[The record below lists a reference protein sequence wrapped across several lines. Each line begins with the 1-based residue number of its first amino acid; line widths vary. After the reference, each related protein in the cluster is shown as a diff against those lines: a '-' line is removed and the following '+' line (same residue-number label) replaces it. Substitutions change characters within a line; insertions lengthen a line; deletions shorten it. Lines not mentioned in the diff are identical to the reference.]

1 MRGRGWT
8 GALVAV
14 QPQIKQIVRGWCVI
28 TPYAANTIR
37 DSFNVSSITD
47 GGAGILTVAWAL
59 PFGYAPGATGY
70 AVMASARGQG
80 VHLNTH
86 LDPSVTIGNMYTVS
100 LVQTRTNIVGGVSTD
115 ASVYSLIA
123 FGG

>member
-8 GALVAV
+8 GFLTAV
-14 QPQIKQIVRGWCVI
+14 QPPLKQIVRGWCVV
-28 TPYAANTIR
+28 TPYNANTIR

-47 GGAGILTVAWAL
+47 GGAGLLTITWAV
-59 PFGYAPGATGY
+59 PFGYAAGATGY
-70 AVMASARGQG
+70 AVVATARGQG
-80 VHLNTH
+80 VHLNAH
-86 LDPSVTIGNMYTVS
+86 LDPAVTIGNMYTNSFVNARAS
-100 LVQTRTNIVGGVSTD
+100 IVGGASTD